1 MKAFRILSAV
11 IAIGLVGAVQ
21 GDVAPDKKSTLTIA
35 TPLEVPGAILDPGTY
50 VVKLVDTQSNRNIV
64 TITSVDEKKVYAT
77 AICTPHV
84 AADDPRHTTFMFYST
99 PEGANKVLRT
109 WYAPNDRYG
118 QDFVYPADR
127 AAALRQVTNAEVP
140 AMTAE
145 QSTELANRPA
155 PVAVISDAEP
165 PKPIEAPAPPPPAPV
180 VETAPAP
187 APAIAVETAPAP
199 APATMT
205 ADASET
211 LPKTASKTPLVLAAG
226 ILALGVASGLRFAGR
241 S

>member
-11 IAIGLVGAVQ
+11 IALGLVGAVQ
-21 GDVAPDKKSTLTIA
+21 GDVAPEKKSTLTIA

-50 VVKLVDTQSNRNIV
+50 VVKLVDTQSNRNVV
-64 TITSVDEKKVYAT
+64 TITSVDEKKIYAT

-84 AADDPRHTTFMFYST
+84 AADDPRHTTFMFYSV

-118 QDFVYPADR
+118 QDFVYPPDR
-127 AAALRQVTNAEVP
+127 AAALRTVTNAEVP

-145 QSTELANRPA
+145 QSSELANRPA
-155 PVAVISDAEP
+155 PVAVVSDAEP
-165 PKPIEAPAPPPPAPV
+165 PKPIEPPAPF
-180 VETAPAP
+180 PAV
-187 APAIAVETAPAP
+187 AVETAPAP

-226 ILALGVASGLRFAGR
+226 ILALGVASGLRLAGR

>member
-11 IAIGLVGAVQ
+11 MVVMTIGLVGAVS
-21 GDVAPDKKSTLTIA
+21 GDVAPEKKSTLTID

-84 AADDPRHTTFMFYST
+84 AADDPRHTTFMFYGT

-145 QSTELANRPA
+145 QSSELANRPA
-155 PVAVISDAEP
+155 PVAVVSDAEP
-165 PKPIEAPAPPPPAPV
+165 PTLIAPPAPPPPAPAV
-180 VETAPAP
+180 VA
-187 APAIAVETAPAP
+187 ETAPAP

>member
-1 MKAFRILSAV
+1 MKAFRILTAV
-11 IAIGLVGAVQ
+11 MAIGLVGVVL
-21 GDVAPDKKSTLTIA
+21 GDVPPDKKSTLTTA
-35 TPLEVPGAILDPGTY
+35 TPIEVPGAILDPGTY
-50 VVKLVDTQSNRNIV
+50 VVKLVETQNNRNVV
-64 TITSVDEKKVYAT
+64 TITSVDEKKIFAT
-77 AICTPHV
+77 TICTPHV
-84 AADDPRHTTFMFYST
+84 AAEDPRHTTFMFYST

-118 QDFVYPADR
+118 QDFVYPPDR
-127 AAALRQVTNAEVP
+127 AAALRQMTNTEVP
-140 AMTAE
+140 ALTAE
-145 QSTELANRPA
+145 QSTELTNRPA
-155 PVAVISDAEP
+155 PVAVVSDAEP
-165 PKPIEAPAPPPPAPV
+165 PKPIEPPAPPPPAP
-180 VETAPAP
+180 APAP
-187 APAIAVETAPAP
+187 APMAEAPAP

>member
-1 MKAFRILSAV
+1 MKAFRILSAL
-11 IAIGLVGAVQ
+11 IAVGLVGAVR
-21 GDVAPDKKSTLTIA
+21 GDVPPEKKSTLTIS

-50 VVKLVDTQSNRNIV
+50 VVKLVDTESNRNIV
-64 TITSVDEKKVYAT
+64 TITSVDEKKIYAT
-77 AICTPHV
+77 TICTPHV
-84 AADDPRHTTFMFYST
+84 AAEDPRHTTFMFYSV

-127 AAALRQVTNAEVP
+127 AAALRQVTNADVP

-145 QSTELANRPA
+145 QSSALANRPA
-155 PVAVISDAEP
+155 PVAVVSDAEP
-165 PKPIEAPAPPPPAPV
+165 PKPIPPPPPAPA

-187 APAIAVETAPAP
+187 APAMAEAAPPP

-205 ADASET
+205 ADASEA

-226 ILALGVASGLRFAGR
+226 VLALGVASGLRFAGR